1 MKGEK
6 LWEFK
11 DVSVL
16 NDPWSI
22 TVENSSY
29 VFVTSQRYSVVVLEI
44 DGRQGENL
52 LAVMVDWK
60 VVLEYILTNLKTACW
75 LLATMDRLS
84 CIICFKSSL
93 TVKDKVL
100 LYI

>member
-52 LAVMVDWK
+52 LAVMVD
-60 VVLEYILTNLKTACW
+60 
-75 LLATMDRLS
+75 
-84 CIICFKSSL
+84 
-93 TVKDKVL
+93 
-100 LYI
+100 